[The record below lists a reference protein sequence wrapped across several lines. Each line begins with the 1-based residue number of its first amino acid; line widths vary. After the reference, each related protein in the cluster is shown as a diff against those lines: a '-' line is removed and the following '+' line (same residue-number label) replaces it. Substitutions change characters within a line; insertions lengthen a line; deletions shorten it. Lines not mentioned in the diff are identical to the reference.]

1 MDQHNYKESWLHYI
15 MLMTMKTASLS
26 GPQTGFHIQL
36 CAADEVTLLQKSGE
50 LSDWLA
56 SSERAM
62 VARVRSAKRRKDWLA
77 GRLAAKRAIAR
88 YLEEVHRLSV
98 PAAQIV
104 IGYDEQGRPR
114 SQLLSTNAFV
124 EDLSLS
130 LAHCDGWGLAAV
142 ADRPRTGHIGVDL
155 QRIRPVRP
163 ALVERILTAS
173 ERMQLSERFAGRE
186 IEGFFIYWTLKEA
199 ALKALGIG
207 LRLPMRALDVA
218 LAAQAGRAK
227 LRIRLPIGSPTAEA
241 HYWMEPIGFQAAL
254 VQLKSSVRAEREDLR
269 GDSKR
274 NDDPETDIE

>member
-1 MDQHNYKESWLHYI
+1 
-15 MLMTMKTASLS
+15 MKTASLS
-26 GPQTGFHIQL
+26 CPQTEFHIQL
-36 CAADEVTLLQKSGE
+36 CAADEITLLQESGE

-56 SSERAM
+56 SSEREM
-62 VARVRSAKRRKDWLA
+62 VARLRSAKRRKDWLA

-98 PAAQIV
+98 PTAQIV

-114 SQLLSTNAFV
+114 PRLLSTNTVA

-142 ADRPRTGHIGVDL
+142 ADRPRVGHIGVDL

-173 ERMQLSERFAGRE
+173 ECMQLSERFAGRE

-199 ALKALGIG
+199 ALKALGSD
-207 LRLPMRALDVA
+207 LRLPMRALDIQ
-218 LAAQAGRAK
+218 LAEQVGRAK
-227 LRIRLPIGSPTAEA
+227 LPIRLSSGWSIAEA
-241 HYWMEPIGFQAAL
+241 HYWMEPIGFQAAY
-254 VQLKSSVRAEREDLR
+254 VQFKDSASDVPVTSSVGAEREDLR